1 MCSDRAES
9 LGRTSLFWNLSEE
22 TEVCMSV
29 FMTKL
34 NT

>member
-1 MCSDRAES
+1 MCSDRAEC

-22 TEVCMSV
+22 TEVYMSV